1 MLDLKKT
8 GEGKIFNAILEKIPD
23 NDTYYVEHREGTNA
37 FRIRKDKKQAEKD
50 NITTVVETI
59 DLKIKKSTNKSRI
72 SQLKQYRKEL
82 LNRNGSLGETFVDI
96 DDQKTESLYK
106 LLDLD
111 RKLASDDIKKIL
123 P

>member
-50 NITTVVETI
+50 NITKVVETI